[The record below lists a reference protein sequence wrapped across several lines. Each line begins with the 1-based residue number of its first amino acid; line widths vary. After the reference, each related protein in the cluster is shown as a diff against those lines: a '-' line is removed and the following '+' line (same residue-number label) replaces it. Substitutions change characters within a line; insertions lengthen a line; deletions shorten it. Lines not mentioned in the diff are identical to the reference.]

1 MNKKLIVL
9 GVIVLTLII
18 TMAVAPNKEMT
29 AVAAPAAEKSVFD
42 TKTANSYA
50 KGKKAAYLSG
60 IHMKAGTV
68 ENCEGCHSSSVI
80 DDSEKDINA
89 KCESCHGSLADMAKI
104 TEEEINPHSSH
115 LGTMNCTT
123 CHTGH
128 TPSKSY
134 CLNCH
139 EFDMNISA
147 GGKVKNEWYED
158 LSKYANAKPV
168 RVEKTDIVVVGTGAT
183 GFTAAI
189 TALSKGKKVIMLE
202 KMPIVGGNSQ
212 LAAGG
217 MNAAGTRFQKA
228 KKIPDNPDVMF
239 NDTMKGGKNINNP
252 DLVRILADQSS
263 KSIEWLA
270 SINAELGFIAMGGG
284 ATYPRF
290 HGPTSGDFVGPF
302 LSAKLRER
310 VVKDGADVRV
320 NSKVVKL
327 VTNAQG
333 DVTGVLV
340 KGKHSGIY
348 QIDAKAVIL
357 ASGGFGANNK
367 LVASYRPDAKGVQ
380 TSNQPGTQG
389 DGIILGTS
397 VGAATVDMK
406 EIQLNPTMLV
416 GSPVIVSEIVRGAGG
431 IFVNRDG
438 KRFISELTTR
448 DVTTAAIRKQKGAS
462 CFIVFDD
469 TVRKNVKQTGAF
481 FQLGKVK
488 QGKSLDELAKEL
500 SIPADALKATVAR
513 FNTMVE
519 KGKDEDFGRH
529 NFAQKIEGPNFYA
542 IEVKPAI
549 HYCMGG
555 LKIDEKAQVIN
566 TEGKVIKGL
575 YAGGEVTGG
584 VHGAN
589 RLGGNSISETITF
602 GRIAGEQAAAL
613 K

>member
-1 MNKKLIVL
+1 MNKKLIIL
-9 GVIVLTLII
+9 GVVIIAFIVIIALIPKKEK
-18 TMAVAPNKEMT
+18 TADVAQQSQPAQTAQQEAVKPSNSESVFSPDM
-29 AVAAPAAEKSVFD
+29 EKS
-42 TKTANSYA
+42 YA
-50 KGKKAAYLSG
+50 EGEKAAYLSG
-60 IHMKAGTV
+60 IHMKTGTADS
-68 ENCEGCHSSSVI
+68 CSSCHSSNII
-80 DDSEKDINA
+80 DDSERDINA
-89 KCESCHGSLADMAKI
+89 KCVECHQSLEEVAKL
-104 TEEEINPHSSH
+104 TEGEINPHSSH

-128 TPSKSY
+128 TPSKAY

-147 GGKVKNEWYED
+147 GGNVENVWYED
-158 LSKYANAKPV
+158 LTQYANAKPT

-189 TALSKGKKVIMLE
+189 TALNKGKKVIMLE

-217 MNAAGTRFQKA
+217 MNAAGTRK
-228 KKIPDNPDVMF
+228 
-239 NDTMKGGKNINNP
+239 
-252 DLVRILADQSS
+252 ILANESS
-263 KSIEWLA
+263 NSIEWLA
-270 SINAELGFIAMGGG
+270 SIDAELGFIAMGGG

-302 LSAKLRER
+302 LSAKLRTK
-310 VVKDGADVRV
+310 VAADGADVRV

-327 VTNAQG
+327 LTNEAG

-357 ASGGFGANNK
+357 ASGGFGANND

-389 DGIILGTS
+389 DGIVLGTAI
-397 VGAATVDMK
+397 GAATVDMK

-431 IFVNRDG
+431 IFVNREG

-448 DVTTAAIRKQKGAS
+448 DVTTAAIREQTGAS

-469 TVRKNVKQTGAF
+469 TVRNNVKQTGAF

-488 QGKSLDELAKEL
+488 QGKSLDELANALE
-500 SIPADALKATVAR
+500 IPADALNATVAR

-555 LKIDEKAQVIN
+555 LKIDEKARVIN

-602 GRIAGEQAAAL
+602 GRIAGAEAADL
-613 K
+613 Q